1 MDQKKKKR
9 EYIVGLIYEKN
20 ERSKDKLV
28 AVKMFDLSTMSCRIE
43 SLNLLLSRI
52 KKDEAEIYG
61 VRVKTEVRYRS
72 NIENFKV
79 KEYCVLTKSPYDC
92 RKLPILNGNGE
103 IILDGKDVVIGLD
116 ENNQSNKY
124 MVVNSNGEIRLLSK
138 EEVIEN
144 DYVGVNRKGITK
156 HSNEYI
162 CLE

>member
-1 MDQKKKKR
+1 MDQKMKKK
-9 EYIVGLIYEKN
+9 EYIVGVLYEKSD
-20 ERSKDKLV
+20 RSKDKLV
-28 AVKMFDLSTMSCRIE
+28 AVKLFDLSTKSCRIE
-43 SLNLLLSRI
+43 SLNLLLNRI
-52 KKDEAEIYG
+52 KRDETEVYG
-61 VRVKTEVRYRS
+61 VRIKTEVKYNN
-72 NIENFKV
+72 NIEDFKV

-92 RKLPILNGNGE
+92 RKLPVLNGNGE

-144 DYVGVNRKGITK
+144 DYVGVNRKVITK

-162 CLE
+162 NLG